1 MVALRS
7 PKPSVQVRA
16 LVALQIV
23 SFSSN
28 SRFFLYPLQY
38 SQNPWCNFNY
48 EKKIQRTIVPAV
60 LVSHDRKVLL
70 GKVRDGG
77 VYPNCWHIPG
87 GGVDEGETKQEA
99 LNREVLEEVG
109 VEINDL
115 DRKLLSDSDTGIA
128 IKTDKET
135 GEQVEVEMHFNT
147 YQVDL
152 PIEHAN
158 DNNKEYMWEIFR

>member
-1 MVALRS
+1 M
-7 PKPSVQVRA
+7 
-16 LVALQIV
+16 
-23 SFSSN
+23 
-28 SRFFLYPLQY
+28 
-38 SQNPWCNFNY
+38 
-48 EKKIQRTIVPAV
+48 
-60 LVSHDRKVLL
+60 
-70 GKVRDGG
+70 
-77 VYPNCWHIPG
+77 
-87 GGVDEGETKQEA
+87 
-99 LNREVLEEVG
+99 LEEVG